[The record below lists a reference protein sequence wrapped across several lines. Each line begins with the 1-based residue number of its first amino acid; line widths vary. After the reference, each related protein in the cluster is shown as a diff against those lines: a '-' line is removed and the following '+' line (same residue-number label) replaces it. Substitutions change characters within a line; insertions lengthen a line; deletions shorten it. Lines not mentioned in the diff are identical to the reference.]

1 MGDGI
6 NFSLEEMN
14 EMYKDVLREIGNIGA
29 GNATTALASLLGQK
43 VDMSVPQ
50 VKLLEFD
57 EIGELV
63 GGEETVL
70 AGIYLGVEGDIG
82 GNMMFLLSIP
92 SAKYLVSKL
101 MMGMESPGEDFSEM
115 ERSALQEVGNIITGS
130 YLNALASLTN
140 MCIYPTVPDL
150 NIDMAAALLSVPAI
164 QYGALGDKIL
174 LIQTQF
180 FGDKAI
186 DGYFIL
192 IPDMD
197 SYGKVLRALGI
208 LNSI

>member
-1 MGDGI
+1 
-6 NFSLEEMN
+6 
-14 EMYKDVLREIGNIGA
+14 
-29 GNATTALASLLGQK
+29 
-43 VDMSVPQ
+43 
-50 VKLLEFD
+50 
-57 EIGELV
+57 
-63 GGEETVL
+63 
-70 AGIYLGVEGDIG
+70 
-82 GNMMFLLSIP
+82 
-92 SAKYLVSKL
+92 
-101 MMGMESPGEDFSEM
+101 M

-180 FGDKAI
+180 SGDKAI

-192 IPDMD
+192 IPNMD

-208 LNSI
+208 LDSI

>member
-140 MCIYPTVPDL
+140 MY
-150 NIDMAAALLSVPAI
+150 
-164 QYGALGDKIL
+164 
-174 LIQTQF
+174 
-180 FGDKAI
+180 
-186 DGYFIL
+186 
-192 IPDMD
+192 
-197 SYGKVLRALGI
+197 
-208 LNSI
+208 

>member
-1 MGDGI
+1 MGEEKKY
-6 NFSLEEMN
+6 SLEEMN
-14 EMYKDVLREIGNIGA
+14 AMYQDVLREIGNIGA

-43 VDMSVPQ
+43 VDMTVPQ
-50 VKLLEFD
+50 VKLLDFE
-57 EIGELV
+57 ELGELV
-63 GGEETVL
+63 GGDETVL

-101 MMGMESPGEDFSEM
+101 MMGMETPGDEFTDM

-140 MCIYPTVPDL
+140 MMIYPTVPDL

-164 QYGALGDKIL
+164 QFGALGDKIL
-174 LIQTQF
+174 LIQTEF
-180 FGDKAI
+180 FGDMAI

-197 SYGKVLRALGI
+197 SYSKILGALGI
-208 LNSI
+208 Y

>member
-70 AGIYLGVEGDIG
+70 AGIYLGVEGDNNQTAPGAIIG
-82 GNMMFLLSIP
+82 C
-92 SAKYLVSKL
+92 
-101 MMGMESPGEDFSEM
+101 
-115 ERSALQEVGNIITGS
+115 T
-130 YLNALASLTN
+130 
-140 MCIYPTVPDL
+140 DL
-150 NIDMAAALLSVPAI
+150 
-164 QYGALGDKIL
+164 G
-174 LIQTQF
+174 
-180 FGDKAI
+180 
-186 DGYFIL
+186 
-192 IPDMD
+192 
-197 SYGKVLRALGI
+197 
-208 LNSI
+208 

>member
-1 MGDGI
+1 MGEEKK
-6 NFSLEEMN
+6 FSLEEMN
-14 EMYKDVLREIGNIGA
+14 AMYQDVLREIGNIGA

-43 VDMSVPQ
+43 VDMTVPQ
-50 VKLLEFD
+50 VKLLDFD
-57 EIGELV
+57 ELGELV
-63 GGEETVL
+63 GGDETVL

-101 MMGMESPGEDFSEM
+101 MMGMETPGDEFTDM

-140 MCIYPTVPDL
+140 MMIYPTVPDL

-164 QYGALGDKIL
+164 QFGALGDKIL

-180 FGDKAI
+180 FGDMAI

-192 IPDMD
+192 IPDVE
-197 SYGKVLRALGI
+197 SYSKILGALGI
-208 LNSI
+208 ML

>member
-1 MGDGI
+1 MGDEI
-6 NFSLEEMN
+6 SFSLEEMN

-115 ERSALQEVGNIITGS
+115 ERSALQEVGNS
-130 YLNALASLTN
+130 
-140 MCIYPTVPDL
+140 IYPTVPDL

-180 FGDKAI
+180 SGDKAI

-208 LNSI
+208 LDSR

>member
-1 MGDGI
+1 MGEEKKY
-6 NFSLEEMN
+6 SLEEMN
-14 EMYKDVLREIGNIGA
+14 AMYQDVLREIGNIGA

-43 VDMSVPQ
+43 VDMTVPQ
-50 VKLLEFD
+50 VKLLDFE
-57 EIGELV
+57 ELGELV
-63 GGEETVL
+63 GGDETVL

-101 MMGMESPGEDFSEM
+101 MMGMETPGEEFTDM

-140 MCIYPTVPDL
+140 MMIYPTVPDL

-164 QYGALGDKIL
+164 QFGALGDKIL
-174 LIQTQF
+174 LIQTEF
-180 FGDKAI
+180 FGDMAI

-197 SYGKVLRALGI
+197 SYSKILGALGI
-208 LNSI
+208 N

>member
-1 MGDGI
+1 MGEEKKL
-6 NFSLEEMN
+6 SLEEMN
-14 EMYKDVLREIGNIGA
+14 TMFQDVLREIGNIGA

-43 VDMSVPQ
+43 VDMTVPQ
-50 VKLLEFD
+50 VKLLNFD
-57 EIGELV
+57 ELGDLV
-63 GGEETVL
+63 GGDETVL

-82 GNMMFLLSIP
+82 GNMMFLLSVP

-101 MMGMESPGEDFSEM
+101 MMGMETPGEEFTDM

-140 MCIYPTVPDL
+140 MMIYPTVPDL

-164 QYGALGDKIL
+164 QFGALGDKIL

-180 FGDKAI
+180 FGDMAI

-192 IPDMD
+192 IPDVD
-197 SYGKVLRALGI
+197 SYSKILGALGI
-208 LNSI
+208 MV

>member
-57 EIGELV
+57 EIGDLV

-174 LIQTQF
+174 LIQSQF
-180 FGDKAI
+180 YDDVEI

-197 SYGKVLRALGI
+197 SYKKILTSLGMM
-208 LNSI
+208 